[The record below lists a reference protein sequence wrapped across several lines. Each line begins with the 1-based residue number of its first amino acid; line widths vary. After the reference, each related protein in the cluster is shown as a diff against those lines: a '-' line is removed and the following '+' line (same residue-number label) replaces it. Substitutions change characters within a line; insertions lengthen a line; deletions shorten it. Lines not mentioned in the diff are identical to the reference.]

1 MNRKMP
7 VLARVCTIVLLGALM
22 GGCDLSQSETRES
35 SPLSQGQLPSLNN
48 INYTDESLVTG
59 RKLTEVAGRAS
70 LPVLQNEQNEEV
82 RSTNLQYA
90 GRYYTQVPCQDA
102 FVNCGKG
109 RAEYILNLLP
119 DGSAH
124 RMIATFGRVQPGVDR
139 PDIAQRRF
147 YRKDHWSVDQA
158 KNEIIVHL
166 AEGLNFYYRVDPKQN
181 LVMNL
186 YKTLHANDQRVIQT
200 FIQQHPLPEQPY
212 KLVKDA
218 VEF

>member
-1 MNRKMP
+1 MP

-124 RMIATFGRVQPGVDR
+124 RMIATFGRVQ
-139 PDIAQRRF
+139 
-147 YRKDHWSVDQA
+147 
-158 KNEIIVHL
+158 L
-166 AEGLNFYYRVDPKQN
+166 A
-181 LVMNL
+181 
-186 YKTLHANDQRVIQT
+186 
-200 FIQQHPLPEQPY
+200 
-212 KLVKDA
+212 
-218 VEF
+218 